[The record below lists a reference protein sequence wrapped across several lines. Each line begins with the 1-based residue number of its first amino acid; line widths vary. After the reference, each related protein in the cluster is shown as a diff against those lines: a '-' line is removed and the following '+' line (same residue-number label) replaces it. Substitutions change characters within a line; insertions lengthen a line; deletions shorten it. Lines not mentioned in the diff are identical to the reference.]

1 MLTRQ
6 FCVVACKLAV
16 MPVQFGVVGKYLLSE
31 GGTNMLVS
39 VQGIYR
45 HGKIEL
51 IEQPGMMRDETRV
64 VVTFLESGL
73 TDLQARGIAEKQA
86 AELRARLATF
96 AEDWDSPEMSIYD
109 NYDAA
114 KVKL

>member
-1 MLTRQ
+1 M
-6 FCVVACKLAV
+6 
-16 MPVQFGVVGKYLLSE
+16 GKTHVE
-31 GGTNMLVS
+31 EWGGSITKEAIAGGGANMLVS
-39 VQGIYR
+39 VQGVYR
-45 HGKIEL
+45 QGKIEL
-51 IEQPGMMRDETRV
+51 IEQPGMIRDETRV

-73 TDLQARGIAEKQA
+73 IDLRTRGMNEEQA

-114 KVKL
+114 KAKL

>member
-1 MLTRQ
+1 MLPRLR
-6 FCVVACKLAV
+6 CSYAL
-16 MPVQFGVVGKYLLSE
+16 
-31 GGTNMLVS
+31 
-39 VQGIYR
+39 YR
-45 HGKIEL
+45 NFRL
-51 IEQPGMMRDETRV
+51 IEQPRTLRDETRV

-73 TDLQARGIAEKQA
+73 IDLQTRGIAEKQA

-114 KVKL
+114 KAKL